1 MQCAPINFTMEC
13 HNTQANFLDLR
24 IMVQRNDSGAKLE
37 YRIYRKPGNS
47 MAYLHIDSFHAAH
60 TATGIVKGEY
70 IRYLTKS
77 SKKEFYFEDCLMLF
91 QAFKNRGYSKRMLKG
106 ALGPLGWK
114 WRDYYREKALKPKI
128 REVPGGGAVFSIQID
143 PAIDAALKAGFSIDL
158 ERIRATRTGGADEEV
173 REALGASLQSVFPR
187 KGLVALS
194 AAPKLRALM
203 GGGQIHEPPASE
215 DASDNA

>member
-1 MQCAPINFTMEC
+1 MEC

-24 IMVQRNDSGAKLE
+24 IMVQRNESGAKIE

-60 TATGIVKGEY
+60 TAAGIVKGEY

-77 SKKEFYFEDCLMLF
+77 SKKEFYCEDCLMLF
-91 QAFKNRGYSKRMLKG
+91 QAFKRRGYSKRMLKE
-106 ALGPLGWK
+106 ALGPLGWE
-114 WRDYYREKALKPKI
+114 RRNYYREKALRPKV

-158 ERIRATRTGGADEEV
+158 ERIRAIGTRGADEEV
-173 REALGASLQSVFPR
+173 RKALGASLRSVFPS
-187 KGLVALS
+187 KGLIALK

-203 GGGQIHEPPASE
+203 GGGQINEKLANA
-215 DASDNA
+215 DGSDDT